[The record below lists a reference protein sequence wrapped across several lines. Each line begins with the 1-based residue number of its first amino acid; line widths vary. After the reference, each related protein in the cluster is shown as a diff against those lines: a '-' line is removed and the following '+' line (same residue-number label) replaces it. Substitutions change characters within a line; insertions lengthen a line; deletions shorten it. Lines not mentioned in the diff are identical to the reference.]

1 MAIASA
7 VTFGHSNIGERE
19 WGEEFS
25 TRYREPYRYSVV
37 ETFPCTGRSL
47 SFVTR
52 RTEKR
57 G

>member
-7 VTFGHSNIGERE
+7 VTFGHPDIGERE

-47 SFVTR
+47 SVVSC